1 MRQIDEPQRRKEC
14 GFRLRTPDAWLV
26 MAVARRLSEEQQQR
40 GQNGQKNLLMAE
52 NAHVAEIQ

>member
-14 GFRLRTPDAWLV
+14 GFRLRTPDARLAMVVVLW
-26 MAVARRLSEEQQQR
+26 LSEEQQQR